1 MCYITMK
8 IWNVNKKPA
17 VGENFSNSAC
27 YNKKIGQSPPSC
39 SSPPLWPSPPS
50 VTKMLHPPPS
60 WQNHFSLSP
69 PFKKGGVRTVILHSY
84 KCRICIM
91 YKNFSTLLT
100 LCNSKTFEKCLS
112 RREWV
117 WGIFYAELI
126 KYWSIWIQRYL
137 KGINFCGIN
146 LSRNWFSRICHF
158 RKFCGI
164 TFCEFRN
171 FWKFTK
177 PFFVIAFCTIS
188 EIFGR

>member
-1 MCYITMK
+1 MTKDLDWELLQSEVCTSKFLPSLYASFIFRKHSMQSEEQKHDMHYLLEIRRKSAFTS
-8 IWNVNKKPA
+8 
-17 VGENFSNSAC
+17 NF
-27 YNKKIGQSPPSC
+27 
-39 SSPPLWPSPPS
+39 
-50 VTKMLHPPPS
+50 
-60 WQNHFSLSP
+60 
-69 PFKKGGVRTVILHSY
+69 ILHSY

-100 LCNSKTFEKCLS
+100 LCNSKTFEKCLL
-112 RREWV
+112 RREGV
-117 WGIFYAELI
+117 WGIFYSELI

-177 PFFVIAFCTIS
+177 PFFVVAFCTIS